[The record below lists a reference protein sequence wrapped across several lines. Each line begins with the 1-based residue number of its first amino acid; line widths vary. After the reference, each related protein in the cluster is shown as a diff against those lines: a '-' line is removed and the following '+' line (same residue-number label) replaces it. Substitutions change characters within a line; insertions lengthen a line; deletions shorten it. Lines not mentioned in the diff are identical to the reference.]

1 MGVDAMAMNSERLIN
16 YLKERLQYRKLVDA
30 ETQVQI
36 LRQAATDYGIQVP
49 EDDVQEE
56 GDRQRRELRLERADQ
71 TLAWLASEEIT
82 PDQWER
88 GITDLLLRRVVAE
101 HLFGKDVEQI
111 FIENRLNYNGR
122 SLYRLE
128 VADKAL
134 AQELF
139 YQIEDGEISFFE
151 AAHAYDE
158 SEVRRDRC
166 GFEGIVHRFDL
177 PNEQAEAVFDAVP
190 HQVLVPMETETGYCL
205 LWVGRIVPATLTP
218 TVRTTILEE
227 MLTQWLAAEMIRW
240 KHDDRDVSIAM
251 A

>member
-1 MGVDAMAMNSERLIN
+1 MPAMMNAKEAVEYLQECLTYRTISEQWLN
-16 YLKERLQYRKLVDA
+16 A
-30 ETQVQI
+30 QI
-36 LRQAATDYGIQVP
+36 LRQAAIDYGIQVS
-49 EDDVQEE
+49 ENDIQEE

-71 TLAWLASEEIT
+71 TLDWLASEEIT
-82 PDQWER
+82 PEQWER
-88 GITDLLLRRVVAE
+88 GITDQLLRTAMAE
-101 HLFGKDVEQI
+101 HLFGKDVERI
-111 FIENRLNYNGR
+111 FIENRLNYDGR

-128 VADKAL
+128 VSDKAL

-177 PNEQAEAVFDAVP
+177 PSAQAEAVFDAMP
-190 HQVLVPMETETGYCL
+190 RQVLVPMETDTGFCI
-205 LWVGRIVPATLTP
+205 LWVDRIVPAVLTP
-218 TVRTTILEE
+218 NLRTTILEE

-240 KHDDRDVSIAM
+240 KHDDRASSTA

>member
-1 MGVDAMAMNSERLIN
+1 MPAMMNAKEAVEYLQECLTYRTISEQWLN
-16 YLKERLQYRKLVDA
+16 A
-30 ETQVQI
+30 QI
-36 LRQAATDYGIQVP
+36 LRQAAIDYGIQVP
-49 EDDVQEE
+49 DNDIQEE

-71 TLAWLASEEIT
+71 TLDWLASEEIT
-82 PDQWER
+82 PEQWER
-88 GITDLLLRRVVAE
+88 GITDQLLRTVMAE
-101 HLFGKDVEQI
+101 HLFGKDVERI
-111 FIENRLNYNGR
+111 FIENRLNYDGR

-128 VADKAL
+128 VSDKAL

-177 PNEQAEAVFDAVP
+177 PSAQAEAVFDAMP
-190 HQVLVPMETETGYCL
+190 RQVLVPMETDTGFCI
-205 LWVGRIVPATLTP
+205 LWVDRIVPAVLTP
-218 TVRTTILEE
+218 NLRTTILEE

-240 KHDDRDVSIAM
+240 KHDDRASSTA